1 MVVGIWMMFFTYILA
16 CTGSPDYKHETDT
29 KDLNSKLVLDKLEWQ
44 SLVYDS
50 TKKYIYLS
58 FDDGPQHG
66 TTTCYEL
73 CKQEGIKASFFMVG
87 QHTAQKSDGKRIV
100 SMIRESYPQMLL
112 ANHSYSHAG
121 GKYLYYYHHP
131 KFAEEDLLRTQDS
144 LHIPYKIIRLPGNR
158 SWVREGEMKATIL
171 AQPLAKLLD
180 SAGYNI
186 IGWDLEWNFNH
197 KSARPVQSAVKLA
210 AQVDS
215 AFAKSDTHV
224 NNHLV
229 ILSHDRMFQRPADAD
244 SLAKFIHILK
254 QNPTYVFETVDHY
267 PGLKKLR

>member
-1 MVVGIWMMFFTYILA
+1 MFTVIWVMIFTNMMG
-16 CTGSPDYKHETDT
+16 CHTGSIRNEE
-29 KDLNSKLVLDKLEWQ
+29 LNKAAKITTVADKFAWQ
-44 SLVYDS
+44 ALAYDS

-66 TTTCYEL
+66 TTSCYDL

-87 QHTAQKSDGKRIV
+87 QHTAQKSDGKSIV
-100 SMIRESYPQMLL
+100 SMIRESYPQILL
-112 ANHSYSHAG
+112 ANHSYTHAN

-144 LHIPYKIIRLPGNR
+144 LHIPFKIIRLPGNR
-158 SWVREGEMKATIL
+158 SWVREGEMKATKL
-171 AQPLAKLLD
+171 AKPLALLLD

-197 KSARPVQSAVKLA
+197 KSARPVQSASKLA

-224 NNHLV
+224 KNHLV